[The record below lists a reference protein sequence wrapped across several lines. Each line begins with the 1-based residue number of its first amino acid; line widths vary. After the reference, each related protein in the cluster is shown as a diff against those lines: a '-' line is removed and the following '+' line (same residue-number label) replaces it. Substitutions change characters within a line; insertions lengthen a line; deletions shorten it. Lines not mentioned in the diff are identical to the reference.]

1 MRDDL
6 VPEEVEIDPFVRAA
20 AFPAAEQAEIETARL
35 VEIADGEGEVEARSR
50 HVERLSAVHRERSK
64 ARG

>member
-6 VPEEVEIDPFVRAA
+6 VPEEVEIDPVSRGTTL
-20 AFPAAEQAEIETARL
+20 PTTEQ
-35 VEIADGEGEVEARSR
+35 IAIKGAGFCKVPDGEGEVEAGSR
-50 HVERLSAVHRERSK
+50 HVEQLWRVRRERSK